1 MNGIDP
7 LLTTFVSYCVGAGG
21 GRSGGGQTCESGC
34 LILFF
39 IPMTSAF
46 VSRHPGNVTPHYS
59 TLRCF
64 RKCPLFSLLVFFF
77 FLKAH
82 TKLFLVFHPPSPA
95 IKDTSGRGTVHKCN
109 AIWLIP
115 TFVRVFLQ
123 MTKHSADL
131 IYCCLNSGSLGAAK
145 NPIQIQ
151 SHGGIFSVCI
161 RQGQKAYQYPIT
173 LELKKPHRS
182 VCERRR

>member
-1 MNGIDP
+1 MSERGGAQRRRADVWKWLFDSLFHP
-7 LLTTFVSYCVGAGG
+7 HDLSFCVSSPWECHA
-21 GRSGGGQTCESGC
+21 
-34 LILFF
+34 
-39 IPMTSAF
+39 
-46 VSRHPGNVTPHYS
+46 
-59 TLRCF
+59 
-64 RKCPLFSLLVFFF
+64 SLLYFKMFQKVPFVFAPRFFF

-151 SHGGIFSVCI
+151 SRGGIFSVCI